1 MSSEPSRFLVV
12 SYQPANAP
20 LALLQ
25 ISDSLVDSTVVQ
37 LLSSENFNDHHAA
50 IQSAGKALLILVLT
64 KKEDLIGVLSLLAKF
79 QTQIKVGLIR
89 VFVFNLTD
97 NSKVQGLLKTKGCR
111 DFLEYSMTSKALLFK
126 IHQTIQ
132 IVDKIVP
139 GFLPST
145 IKNTPLV
152 ANASGE
158 PTKLIR
164 WTEPVIV
171 QSDCWLLKSARD
183 ARNVQGMWLIE
194 MLGPGPSAGSW
205 TASPTGDGSTWDWIP
220 KDPRNDPF
228 IIEQGQWTFQGRQP
242 EFNWKINRWQFVGA
256 APSLRF
262 FYERR
267 SYADRFAVDAEL
279 NLNFAKNSKHA
290 HARLPL
296 ILAGLTPEVRVSPEK
311 QEQTPVVLVEERSR
325 ASNDYL
331 HDLVPEYEWAQ
342 GAEAF
347 KSLDLNVKMKTLQQT
362 VGDWSH
368 VELLENS
375 AREILISAP
384 RGSLKQGQDVSFQFT
399 AQDGPRTVYFV
410 VSGMVRSTE
419 IFDHQSMFVSI
430 EFETESQ
437 SQLKDVAALVE
448 KRQVEVLEFLKQA
461 KGI

>member
-1 MSSEPSRFLVV
+1 MSSEQPRFLVV
-12 SYQPANAP
+12 SYQPPNAP

-25 ISDSLVDSTVVQ
+25 ISDALIDSTAVR
-37 LLSSENFNDHHAA
+37 LLSSENFNDYHAQ
-50 IQSAGKALLILVLT
+50 IDEAGKALLILVLT

-79 QTQIKVGLIR
+79 QTEIKTGLIR

-111 DFLEYSMTSKALLFK
+111 DFLEYSMTSKALIFK

-132 IVDKIVP
+132 IIDKVVP
-139 GFLPST
+139 GFMVAS

-164 WTEPVIV
+164 WTEPVVV
-171 QSDCWLLKSARD
+171 QSDCWLLKSDRD

-205 TASPTGDGSTWDWIP
+205 VASTPGDTLNWDWTP
-220 KDPRNDPF
+220 KDTTNDPF
-228 IIEQGQWTFQGRQP
+228 IIEQGKWTFQGRQP
-242 EFNWKINRWQFVGA
+242 EFDWKINRWQFIGA

-262 FYERR
+262 FYEGR
-267 SYADRFAVDAEL
+267 SYADRFAADSDL

-296 ILAGLTPEVRVSPEK
+296 ILAGLVPEVRVSPEK
-311 QEQTPVVLVEERSR
+311 KEEVPVVLVEERSR
-325 ASNDYL
+325 SNKDYL
-331 HDLVPEYEWAQ
+331 SHLVPEYEWAQ

-347 KSLDLNVKMKTLQQT
+347 KSLELNVKMKTLQQT
-362 VGDWSH
+362 LGDWSQ
-368 VELLENS
+368 VELLENN

-399 AQDGPRTVYFV
+399 AQDGPRTIYFV

-419 IFDHQSMFVSI
+419 IFDHQSMFVTI

-437 SQLKDVAALVE
+437 SQLKNVAEIIE
-448 KRQVEVLEFLKQA
+448 KRQSEVFEFLKQA